1 MTELTKLAS
10 WTTLE
15 RKKATEIDYRLDKDG
30 DKEVDRDEFIVW
42 WEWVVRNPQ
51 IVPLRKKAT
60 IEAILNDD
68 RDALLQVFNTFD
80 VDRGETLDRNEAS
93 EVVSCRFTSTPAV
106 ACCDFNPSL
115 SERLLGVTDLRN
127 LTKMEPLAPQR
138 LAVEIEKMQKETP
151 DTPHQRLSPGSRSP
165 SPGAKGSASLV
176 QFSQFFKWWKV
187 REPEWSDEGGGGGLT
202 RESTSSGAQVSR
214 RQVREILILTS
225 THQSLTSTSPSLAQ
239 VKAWFTTAVGRPE
252 PAEGTAA
259 T

>member
-80 VDRGETLDRNEAS
+80 VDRGETLDRNEAT
-93 EVVSCRFTSTPAV
+93 EVVSCEFTSTPAV

-115 SERLLGVTDLRN
+115 SERLLVFTA
-127 LTKMEPLAPQR
+127 LAPN
-138 LAVEIEKMQKETP
+138 TP
-151 DTPHQRLSPGSRSP
+151 TLFLGRALIGFTQAPIIVYTRGLDSGN
-165 SPGAKGSASLV
+165 KSA
-176 QFSQFFKWWKV
+176 
-187 REPEWSDEGGGGGLT
+187 G
-202 RESTSSGAQVSR
+202 
-214 RQVREILILTS
+214 
-225 THQSLTSTSPSLAQ
+225 
-239 VKAWFTTAVGRPE
+239 
-252 PAEGTAA
+252 
-259 T
+259 